1 MDLGLSGKIALVAG
15 GSRGCG
21 LAIARELAREGARV
35 VLSGRQSQI
44 VEEAVAD
51 IRKAGGTVHGVVG
64 GMVSQ
69 SEALNLVESA
79 RSAFGDPDIL
89 VVNPPTPGNVQ
100 GFLNCSDEDFL
111 DAHEYYTMSL
121 VRLARLVIPAMQE
134 QAWGRIIAM
143 ASVGVKTPHLRF
155 ALCAQNTR
163 VASVAVAKT
172 LSYEYAKDNITVN
185 TIATGP
191 FPSSLA
197 DEYNKNAG
205 YASDRIAKSTPM
217 GRLGRPEEMAAIV
230 AFLCSDNSSFVSGET
245 IRVDGG
251 STLNLF

>member
-1 MDLGLSGKIALVAG
+1 MDFGLSGKVALVAG

-21 LAIARELAREGARV
+21 LAIARELAREGASV

-44 VEEAVAD
+44 VKDAVAE
-51 IRKAGGTVHGVVG
+51 ISGAGGKVHGIVG
-64 GMVSQ
+64 GMVSEQ
-69 SEALNLVESA
+69 EARALVDGA

-89 VVNPPTPGNVQ
+89 VVNPPTIGNTA

-111 DAHEYYTMSL
+111 ASHESYTMSL
-121 VRLARLVIPAMQE
+121 VRLARQVIPAMQ
-134 QAWGRIIAM
+134 QRKWGRIIAM

-155 ALCAQNTR
+155 LLCAQNTR
-163 VASVAVAKT
+163 VASVAVAKS
-172 LSYEYAKDNITVN
+172 LSYEFAKDNITVN
-185 TIATGP
+185 AIATGP

-197 DEYNKNAG
+197 DEYNKSAG
-205 YASDRIAKSTPM
+205 YAPDRIAKSTPM

-230 AFLCSDNSSFVSGET
+230 SFLSSDRASFVSGET